1 MSDKVIMV
9 YTVND
14 SSAFVFNQTLDNM
27 KVIGKW
33 QDNPDQLFK
42 LGATVFNL
50 SLIHIS
56 GIILPSG
63 VKSNLCTQSV
73 PILGKQLAGMK
84 VQIKETKE

>member
-14 SSAFVFNQTLDNM
+14 ASAFVFNQTLDNM

-42 LGATVFNL
+42 LGTTVFNVTHVVAIKVAKRGPL
-50 SLIHIS
+50 
-56 GIILPSG
+56 G
-63 VKSNLCTQSV
+63 TV
-73 PILGKQLAGMK
+73 P
-84 VQIKETKE
+84 E

>member
-33 QDNPDQLFK
+33 QDDPDQLFK
-42 LGATVFNL
+42 LGTTVFNG
-50 SLIHIS
+50 SHVVAI
-56 GIILPSG
+56 
-63 VKSNLCTQSV
+63 
-73 PILGKQLAGMK
+73 K
-84 VQIKETKE
+84 V